1 MLLQVLRGKLHALRI
16 TGKVKEYMGSLGID
30 SQLLELAGIYPGERV
45 EVYNIDNG
53 ARFSTY
59 ILREERGS
67 RRVVLYGAAARM
79 GEIGD
84 RIIVV
89 SYGYLNEAELKDHRV
104 KILILREDNSL
115 ERLEELKIEDLKG
128 HD

>member
-1 MLLQVLRGKLHALRI
+1 MLLQILRGKLHALRI

-30 SQLLELAGIYPGERV
+30 SQLLELVGIYPGERV

-84 RIIVV
+84 RIIVA

-115 ERLEELKIEDLKG
+115 ERLEELKIEDLRG